1 MLLELREFTAMAT
14 VRFRWLLGAADQ
26 ASGGILDLFVEWLDH
41 RKSVF
46 TAEMGPDLRH
56 YYRTEEFAT
65 DFVAFLCGHSISTNP
80 KLKVLLEFYRNLASA
95 SSPKVD
101 EVGDAIELDRTELLN
116 LQDIP
121 LRTSQSRVV
130 WLDGDLNAAIDA
142 VRNFAEY
149 NPRPGRSFYVVSQ
162 SENREHPGFQ
172 VSAYLGRELE
182 LCDGRT
188 TVAEIAQCLAE
199 EFSLPLQS
207 TDIDFCQALFEKARS
222 EQLIAIYRPVSA
234 PPRSSSKTTPL
245 SEYGEIT
252 TFA

>member
-1 MLLELREFTAMAT
+1 
-14 VRFRWLLGAADQ
+14 
-26 ASGGILDLFVEWLDH
+26 
-41 RKSVF
+41 
-46 TAEMGPDLRH
+46 
-56 YYRTEEFAT
+56 
-65 DFVAFLCGHSISTNP
+65 
-80 KLKVLLEFYRNLASA
+80 
-95 SSPKVD
+95 
-101 EVGDAIELDRTELLN
+101 
-116 LQDIP
+116 
-121 LRTSQSRVV
+121 
-130 WLDGDLNAAIDA
+130 LDGDLNAAIDA

-234 PPRSSSKTTPL
+234 PPRSSSKTTPPPNTAK
-245 SEYGEIT
+245 SPRSHNASPHAACDADHRIRADGETGGIVPRA
-252 TFA
+252 FRRVA